1 MTQTCNEH
9 SLLTY
14 DQALEKVLETARVL
28 PREKADLDDLLNR
41 YLAEPITAAFD
52 LPRFD
57 NSAVDGF
64 GVLLDD
70 VKSASKDNPR
80 VLKLVESVCAGESST
95 TQLQPGQ
102 TIKIMTGAP
111 VPSSVE
117 AVIMREYC
125 IENDNEIKVLTS
137 AQPSANIRR
146 RAEECKAGST
156 VMPAGICA
164 TPPVIGLIASFG
176 YPSFPVYQRPR
187 VAVFTTGDELVRP
200 GWELSDGQIFESNS
214 YALKAAL
221 AQIGIDTR
229 AGYFHCRDERKITS
243 AMLASALEDY
253 DVIISAGGVSV
264 GDKDIVK
271 EVFEQD
277 LNVTQV
283 FWKVAVKPGKPVF
296 FGYVDADQSNN
307 SSLGSSVDS
316 NVNSNAGS
324 PADSAVKSN
333 KRSRRKL
340 IFGLPGNPV
349 SALLTFELFVKPAL
363 LKMQGAERQLV
374 PVWKAR
380 TDGVLKKR
388 PGRLDFVRGIL
399 KCSPDGALHVLPT
412 RGQDSHMLSGLAK
425 ANCLIHFEADSELIP
440 EGELV
445 NIQSL

>member
-14 DQALEKVLETARVL
+14 DQALEKILATVKVL
-28 PREKADLDDLLNR
+28 PRQTADLDALLNR

-70 VKSASKDNPR
+70 VKNASKENPR
-80 VLKLVESVCAGESST
+80 TLKLAESVSAGENST

-102 TIKIMTGAP
+102 TIKILTGAP

-125 IENDNEIKVLTS
+125 IESGDEIKVLTK
-137 AQPSANIRR
+137 AEPSANIRR
-146 RAEECKAGST
+146 EGEECKKGST
-156 VMPAGICA
+156 VMPSGICA

-176 YPSFPVYQRPR
+176 EASFPVHERPR
-187 VAVFTTGDELVRP
+187 VAIVSTGDELVKP
-200 GWELSDGQIFESNS
+200 GGTLKDGQIFESNS
-214 YALKAAL
+214 YGLRAAL
-221 AQIGIDTR
+221 IQTGIDPAHTSS
-229 AGYFHCRDERKITS
+229 FHCRDTREQTRQTLS
-243 AMLASALEDY
+243 EALNQS
-253 DVIISAGGVSV
+253 DVVISAGGVSV
-264 GDKDIVK
+264 GDRDFVK
-271 EVFEQD
+271 LVFEQD
-277 LNVTQV
+277 LNVVPV

-296 FGYVDADQSNN
+296 FGYVDVEPATK
-307 SSLGSSVDS
+307 SSALS
-316 NVNSNAGS
+316 AGS
-324 PADSAVKSN
+324 
-333 KRSRRKL
+333 SRRKL

-363 LKMQGAERQLV
+363 LKMQGAEQQLV
-374 PVWKAR
+374 PVWTAR
-380 TDGVLKKR
+380 TDGALKKR

-399 KCSPDGALHVLPT
+399 KCSPEGALHVLPT

-425 ANCLIHFEADSELIP
+425 ATCLIHFDADSELIP

>member
-14 DQALEKVLETARVL
+14 DQALEKVLATVKVL

-70 VKSASKDNPR
+70 VEGASKDNPR
-80 VLKLVESVCAGESST
+80 SLKLVESVRAGESST

-102 TIKIMTGAP
+102 TIKILTGAP

-125 IENDNEIKVLTS
+125 IENGDEIKVSTN
-137 AQPSANIRR
+137 AEPSANIRR
-146 RAEECKAGST
+146 SGEECKKGST
-156 VMPAGICA
+156 VMPSGICA

-176 YPSFPVYQRPR
+176 EASFTVHQRPR
-187 VAVFTTGDELVRP
+187 IAIVTTGDELVKP
-200 GWELSDGQIFESNS
+200 GGTLKGGQIFESNS
-214 YALKAAL
+214 YGLRAAL
-221 AQIGIDTR
+221 IQTGIDPGQITS
-229 AGYFHCRDERKITS
+229 FHCRDTREETRQTLS
-243 AMLASALEDY
+243 EALSQS
-253 DVIISAGGVSV
+253 DVVISAGGVSV
-264 GDKDIVK
+264 GDRDFVK
-271 EVFEQD
+271 VVFEQD
-277 LNVTQV
+277 LNVTKV

-296 FGYVDADQSNN
+296 FGYVDVAQA
-307 SSLGSSVDS
+307 VDS
-316 NVNSNAGS
+316 SQHSSAISSTPSNEE
-324 PADSAVKSN
+324 
-333 KRSRRKL
+333 SRRKL

-349 SALLTFELFVKPAL
+349 SALVTFELFVKPAL
-363 LKMQGAERQLV
+363 LKMQGAEHQLV

-380 TDGVLKKR
+380 TDGALKKR

-399 KCSPDGALHVLPT
+399 KCSPEGALHVLPT

-425 ANCLIHFEADSELIP
+425 ANCLIHFDADSELIP